1 MNNFLVYIIECA
13 DGTYYTGITT
23 NIQKRISQHNNG
35 TGSKYAKA
43 RRPVRLV
50 IATDSNMSRSDASKL
65 EVLIKSLPKTEKV
78 NYLSNYKRSM

>member
-1 MNNFLVYIIECA
+1 MNNFLVYIIECS

-23 NIQKRISQHNNG
+23 NIRRRIFQHNNG
-35 TGSKYAKA
+35 TGSKYTRA
-43 RRPVRLV
+43 RRPVKLV
-50 IATDSNMSRSDASKL
+50 ITTDSNMSRSDASKL